1 MRTILILLMIL
12 ITSTLHAQ
20 KYQKVVN
27 MRERPRIL
35 IKYIR
40 PMNEKMEGSEELNN
54 LRSSFETSVAI
65 QIGQEFPCAN
75 IHTYTEVQAEIGYN
89 RVWNDGINGSYSL
102 QNDLKLLDCDI
113 LISLTSYKLGDKYSF
128 FASTMDPKYS
138 TVTGRNES
146 VGNNS
151 SIDYAELI
159 KQIIRDLVEREICPY
174 KGDISFSSVQTY
186 KDSEERFGLPDQ
198 DCEFKATK
206 KEDDKTEQTW
216 TFKKTKRYEGTANV
230 NYTINNYKEETEQDN
245 CHHCNKMENGY
256 KLDVFEPGRANMKE
270 SIVITE
276 TYSAN
281 QTAIVEGTGLVGT
294 NALIVIDFDTK
305 ANNYTLTVKAVSE
318 PAKWTEKTVNTN
330 SGCPYDENFESEK
343 GATYSVKCDR
353 TFGPFPGSPYQ
364 KSLKQNITKTIID
377 PDSKGK
383 GQKVETISFN
393 LTR

>member
-20 KYQKVVN
+20 KVVN
-27 MRERPRIL
+27 IRERPRIL

-40 PMNEKMEGSEELNN
+40 LLDEKVEGSEELNN

-65 QIGQEFPCAN
+65 QIGQEFPCAIIN
-75 IHTYTEVQAEIGYN
+75 TYTEVQATAARDRIENKGN
-89 RVWNDGINGSYSL
+89 LGSHSL
-102 QNDLKLLDCDI
+102 EDALKLLECDI
-113 LISLTSYKLGDKYSF
+113 LISLTSYKLGDKYYFS
-128 FASTMDPKYS
+128 ASDMDPKYGTVRSKNVS
-138 TVTGRNES
+138 TGK
-146 VGNNS
+146 NS
-151 SIDYAELI
+151 SIDYGELV

-186 KDSEERFGLPDQ
+186 KDSEERLGLPGM

-206 KEDDKTEQTW
+206 KKEEKTEQTW

-230 NYTINNYKEETEQDN
+230 NYTINNYKEETQHN
-245 CHHCNKMENGY
+245 TCVHCNKWENGAM
-256 KLDVFEPGRANMKE
+256 LDIPEPNRADMN
-270 SIVITE
+270 SSTVITE

-281 QTAIVEGTGLVGT
+281 QAAVVEGTRLEGT
-294 NALIVIDFDTK
+294 NAQIVIYFDPK
-305 ANNYTLTVKAVSE
+305 ANNYTITIKAATE
-318 PAKWTEKTVNTN
+318 PAKWTEKTVNTL
-330 SGCPYDENFESEK
+330 SGCPYYKNSESEK
-343 GATYSVKCDR
+343 GATYGMTCKKN
-353 TFGPFPGSPYQ
+353 FGPFPGSPYQ

-383 GQKVETISFN
+383 GKTVETISFN